1 MRYSFSMVDLFRQC
15 PFKWFLRYGKKVK
28 IEDDFKPDH
37 PFKIGHLLHDSI
49 ELGLDTAI
57 DNYYSKFPIIDNP
70 HVEEV
75 IKISKLYPEYINMI
89 PSGENEYKLLTDD
102 FIGYIDLLV
111 KNSYGTYDIWDF
123 KYSNNIDHYK
133 NSMQLHVYK
142 YYFEKITGKKVKNL
156 RYLFVPK
163 VSLKKDF
170 ETPTAEFRKQL
181 NEELEKVHPEI
192 VDIPYNLDQ
201 VKEYFEIINQ
211 IEDTST
217 KLKKKVGG
225 QCWWCEYEDICIK
238 STIKEW

>member
-57 DNYYSKFPIIDNP
+57 NNYYSKFPIIDNP

-111 KNSYGTYDIWDF
+111 KNNDGTYDIWDF

-133 NSMQLHVYK
+133 NSMQLHIYK

-156 RYLFVPK
+156 KYLFVPK

-170 ETPTAEFRKQL
+170 ETPSAEFRKQL
-181 NEELEKVHPEI
+181 NEELEKVHPEVVEI
-192 VDIPYNLDQ
+192 KFNSDK

-211 IEDTST
+211 IEDPTT
-217 KLKKKVGG
+217 KLKKNVGG
-225 QCWWCEYEDICIK
+225 QCWWCEYEDVCIK
-238 STIKEW
+238 STLKEW